1 MKIEFK
7 QLESI
12 LDSLNLVTKLN
23 INVNNLYSEIIMVN
37 EIISIISK
45 EQVFESKNTAEKWQ
59 MLFKNSDTTLTN
71 IFKIISFLLS
81 IPATSAF
88 TERIFSV
95 MNIKWREE
103 RNRASI
109 NLIKNEL
116 LIYFNMD
123 LNCSDSYNYFKNSK
137 TLLTKAKSNNK
148 YTWKNK

>member
-1 MKIEFK
+1 
-7 QLESI
+7 
-12 LDSLNLVTKLN
+12 
-23 INVNNLYSEIIMVN
+23 MVN

-71 IFKIISFLLS
+71 IFKIISSLHS

-88 TERIFSV
+88 TERNFSV

-103 RNRASI
+103 RNRACI

-137 TLLTKAKSNNK
+137 TLLTKARSNNK